1 MGKQIRH
8 GITWYLRNVRT
19 YAEQTNQTGLI
30 FVSVENAEVI
40 ITPPKGCRYG
50 ILFRDINTDEK
61 LNRKIERI
69 SIGKDA
75 EAELRKFCYEG
86 LMVGMHDKFPHYFDD
101 K

>member
-40 ITPPKGCRYG
+40 ITPPEGCRYN
-50 ILFRDINTDEK
+50 IFFRDINTDEK

-69 SIGKDA
+69 SIEKDA

>member
-19 YAEQTNQTGLI
+19 YAEQANQTGLI
-30 FVSVENAEVI
+30 SVSVENAEVI

-69 SIGKDA
+69 SIEKDA
-75 EAELRKFCYEG
+75 EVELRKFCREG
-86 LMVGMHDKFPHYFDD
+86 LMVGHDKFPHYFDD